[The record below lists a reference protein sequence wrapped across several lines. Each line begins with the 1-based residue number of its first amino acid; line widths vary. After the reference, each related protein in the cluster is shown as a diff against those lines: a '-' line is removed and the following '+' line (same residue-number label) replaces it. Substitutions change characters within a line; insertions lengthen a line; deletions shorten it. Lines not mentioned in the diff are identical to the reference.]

1 MLLRRSVNKAPQ
13 SGHHKYPKHC
23 CSPRPPAAKNF
34 VDWYYRQINDSKSVS
49 QGYVNGHA
57 AYDKAGHPP
66 ADICIN
72 GQVVATPQEWEKL
85 LEQQRQAPKQPDPN
99 KRRVRYD
106 LDAYNVHVINADYRF
121 GAPQRMLDVHSP
133 TDGVRMMMLLTASGT
148 VYLGTGRNKGDDY
161 WEKQDFHDTFILV
174 PNWEVLEKPGNKY
187 GRKYLAISH
196 NYRAN

>member
-106 LDAYNVHVINADYRF
+106 VDTLNVHVINADYRF
-121 GAPQRMLDVHSP
+121 GAPQKMLDLHSP
-133 TDGVRMMMLLTASGT
+133 TDGVRMMMLVRASGT
-148 VYLGTGRNKGDDY
+148 VYFGTGRNKGDDY